1 MNQITESAARKIL
14 RKAYGARK
22 YRITATG
29 EIHIYGAM
37 PNATNKTGW
46 SLYGWIGYPEAQ
58 QRLAQEAA

>member
-1 MNQITESAARKIL
+1 MNHITESAARKIL
-14 RKAYGARK
+14 RKAYGDRK